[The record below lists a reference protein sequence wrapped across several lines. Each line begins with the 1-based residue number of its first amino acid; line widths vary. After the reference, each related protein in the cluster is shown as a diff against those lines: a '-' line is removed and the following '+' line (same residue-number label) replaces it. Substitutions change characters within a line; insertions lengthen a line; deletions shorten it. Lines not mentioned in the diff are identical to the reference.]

1 MFKRLFDFRFH
12 IIPFINPFLG
22 WQISSLK
29 DNCGVT
35 QEKRE
40 TPVIVSLTS
49 VEDRFGSLKKTLYS
63 LIMQSRKPDRIILWL
78 SSDIKSIS
86 DLPYEI
92 TQFIKYGLEIRFVK
106 DIGPYTK
113 AVYAFKEFPSSIII
127 TADDDIYYRKDWLDR
142 LYMSYAAHPENIHAH
157 RVHLVKYKNGIIESY
172 ESWDKHIKKE
182 GASYNYFL
190 TGAGGVLYPPNCF
203 SNEVFREDIFLSC
216 APNADDIWFWVMALA
231 CGKKIRLVKEHYN
244 NLICTNVRGTI
255 LGKTLYSKNRK
266 GGNDEQMYNI
276 LRYYGR
282 NILPK
287 LNSLG

>member
-1 MFKRLFDFRFH
+1 MMNLSH
-12 IIPFINPFLG
+12 IIPFFNPFLG

-29 DNCGVT
+29 DKCGVT

-49 VEDRFGSLKKTLYS
+49 VEERFRNLPKTLYS

-78 SSDIKSIS
+78 SDKNKSVS

-92 TQFIKYGLEIRFVK
+92 TRFIKYGVEIRFVK

-113 AVYAFKEFPSSIII
+113 AIYAFKEYPDSIII
-127 TADDDIYYRKDWLDR
+127 TADDDIYYRKNWLDR

-157 RVHLVKYKNGIIESY
+157 RVHLVKYSNGSIAPY
-172 ESWDKHIKKE
+172 ESWNKHIKKE
-182 GASYNYFL
+182 GASFNYFL

-203 SNEVFREDIFLSC
+203 TGEVFREDVFISC
-216 APNADDIWFWVMALA
+216 APYADDIWFWSMAIA
-231 CGKKIRLVKEHYN
+231 NNRKIRLIKDHYK
-244 NLICTNVRGTI
+244 NLICTNILSMI
-255 LGKTLYSKNRK
+255 LGKTLYSNNRK
-266 GGNDEQMYNI
+266 GKNDEQ
-276 LRYYGR
+276 LQSVLKYYGR

-287 LNSLG
+287 LKNLG